1 MAKAFSQD
9 TLHSVK
15 HWADSLERMEIAVRE
30 AENKYNSA
38 RYFFMANPSQ
48 NNMYALQRALEHL
61 NREREQMEQSRRNFE
76 REVLNAEPV
85 GA

>member
-30 AENKYNSA
+30 AENKFKGA

-48 NNMYALQRALEHL
+48 QNMFALQRALEHL
-61 NREREQMEQSRRNFE
+61 NTERKQMEGTRRNFE
-76 REVLNAEPV
+76 CEVLNADPV
-85 GA
+85 EA